1 MLSIHLLFDQCY
13 LSIQAWLE
21 VNWLHG
27 ASVSASQRAGL
38 IDWLVEVILN
48 TKYHIFNKKK
58 IFAGLIDWLV
68 EVIPNTKYH
77 NIIAHWRKYY
87 VLL

>member
-1 MLSIHLLFDQCY
+1 MLFIHLSLFSVIYPYLLFDQCY
-13 LSIQAWLE
+13 PSLQAWLE

-38 IDWLVEVILN
+38 IDWLVEVI
-48 TKYHIFNKKK
+48 
-58 IFAGLIDWLV
+58 
-68 EVIPNTKYH
+68 PNTKYH
-77 NIIAHWRKYY
+77 SIIAHWRKYY